1 MSSPPLMTA
10 TRAFELL
17 TNCLNADDLP
27 VAKKAEWQ
35 QRVNAHIQAVTGHAL
50 LARFYASSASDALK
64 SETIRVCIT
73 ALTKHHS
80 GPDWSMLQGQD
91 TIGKGDRRADP
102 LAVVPASAPTATPA
116 PNPTPVLGVV
126 PRGVTPVVS
135 LDKSRLS
142 GVARLIFDEIEP
154 FLPKPEAAAGTDE
167 TKVREIIGDAL
178 VDFDVKDQVDK
189 HLANGGLPVD
199 RINKLIAD
207 AIAAGGGGSRITIE
221 DGGAVRVIEGLYH
234 RQLPQV
240 IAWVNAGVPL
250 WLWGG
255 AGAGKTHLPR
265 QVGEALGLPYYTFS
279 IDPTTSIGK
288 LLGFRNLANGEF
300 VEGWLFKPYKEGG
313 VVLLDE
319 LDTGDPGVLA
329 ALNALLANDEYT
341 FPNGERVKRHDKLRI
356 MVGANTKGCGAVA
369 GYTAR
374 NRLDAATLDRFAVV
388 ELTYDEGLELS
399 LATGLPKPAGR
410 MWSSGPKHDAAACE
424 KWVKWVQK
432 VRASVGTSVLVSPR
446 ASINGAKALRAGIPV
461 AEVMDAMVFRFC
473 TSDTR
478 RNIVSACGEV
488 TL

>member
-1 MSSPPLMTA
+1 MTSA
-10 TRAFELL
+10 RAFELL
-17 TNCLNADDLP
+17 SKLVNSAAP
-27 VAKKAEWQ
+27 GRIPEMW
-35 QRVNAHIQAVTGHAL
+35 QRVNAHVKAATGFQLVAHLHNSDKPNDEKVKVYQTCLRAVSNL
-50 LARFYASSASDALK
+50 
-64 SETIRVCIT
+64 
-73 ALTKHHS
+73 
-80 GPDWSMLQGQD
+80 DWSKLLGQD
-91 TIGKGDRRADP
+91 TIGKGDKRADP
-102 LAVVPASAPTATPA
+102 LAVVPVAPVPA
-116 PNPTPVLGVV
+116 PAVRIADIPAFKPE
-126 PRGVTPVVS
+126 PRQLIVIAH
-135 LDKSRLS
+135 DKSRMS
-142 GVARLIFDEIEP
+142 PIAAAVFAEIEP
-154 FLPKPEAAAGTDE
+154 FLPKMDAAPATVDDD
-167 TKVREIIGDAL
+167 TVRAL
-178 VDFDVKDQVDK
+178 VNEGLIDLPDKVKETMDK

-221 DGGAVRVIEGLYH
+221 QGGAVRVVEGLFH

-240 IAWVNAGVPL
+240 IAWMNAGVPL

-265 QVGEALGLPYYTFS
+265 QVGEALGLAYYTFS

-399 LATGLPKPAGR
+399 LATGLPKPPGKT
-410 MWSSGPKHDAAACE
+410 WTSGVKHDAAACE

-432 VRASVGTSVLVSPR
+432 VRANVGVSVLVSPR

-478 RNIVSACGEV
+478 RNIVNACGEV

>member
-1 MSSPPLMTA
+1 MTPD
-10 TRAFELL
+10 RAFELL
-17 TNCLNADDLP
+17 SKLINAADP
-27 VAKKAEWQ
+27 AKKPEIQ
-35 QRVNAHIQAVTGHAL
+35 QRINAHVKAVAGFQL
-50 LARFYASSASDALK
+50 LAQFHNSDKPASEKVTVYQTCLRAL
-64 SETIRVCIT
+64 SNG
-73 ALTKHHS
+73 L
-80 GPDWSMLQGQD
+80 DWSKLQGQD
-91 TIGKGDRRADP
+91 NIGKGDKRADP
-102 LAVVPASAPTATPA
+102 LAVVPVASPTPLPA
-116 PNPTPVLGVV
+116 PSPAVRIADIPPFAPQPRAVV
-126 PRGVTPVVS
+126 PAAPVVA
-135 LDKSRLS
+135 LDRSRLS

-154 FLPKPEAAAGTDE
+154 FLPKQDAAVGTDE
-167 TKVREIIGDAL
+167 AKVGEMISDAITAIDL
-178 VDFDVKDQVDK
+178 HGEMDK
-189 HLANGGLPVD
+189 HLANGGFPSDRVKKLVD
-199 RINKLIAD
+199 D

-221 DGGAVRVIEGLYH
+221 DGAGAVRVVEGLH
-234 RQLPQV
+234 HWQLPQV
-240 IAWVNAGVPL
+240 ITWVNASVPL

-265 QVGEALGLPYYTFS
+265 QVGGALGMPYYTYS

-300 VEGWLFKPYKEGG
+300 VEGWLFKSYKEGG

-399 LATGLPKPAGR
+399 LATGLPKPAGKT
-410 MWSSGPKHDAAACE
+410 WTSGTKHDAAACA

-432 VRASVGTSVLVSPR
+432 VRANVGTSVLVSPR

-461 AEVMDAMVFRFC
+461 SEVMDAMVFRFC

-478 RNIVSACGEV
+478 RNIISACGEV